1 MAHIAVLTDVLVV
14 LGGALL
20 GAAAV
25 RLLRAPAAVGYLLA
39 GVAVGP
45 AGLGW
50 IEHAELTEFAEISL
64 VLLLFSVG
72 LELTPEPLLRMG
84 HRLFTST
91 GVQLASTAG
100 LAAVAA
106 HSLLDQSW
114 KASAVFGVAVAISST
129 AIVLRQLSEQREID
143 TPVGA
148 VTAGVLLLQ
157 DIFALLLVAVLPLIG
172 ERSANSADGQAAG
185 AAVALLL
192 MVLAVMVSRWF
203 LPKLIQRTF
212 RRVGSEFSTLFAVV
226 MAAAG
231 AWGAGTLGLS
241 PALGA
246 FVAGLALGF
255 TDVKHQLFA
264 EIASFQGVFQALF
277 FATIGMMLDVPFVYD
292 HALPIG
298 AATLAVIVLKFVL
311 AAGAVAASG
320 WPARLCL
327 HVGLGLCTISE
338 FSYALAMTAQAAGI
352 LDPLA
357 FNVLTALMI
366 GSMLIGAALVPQAG
380 GWSGAGARII
390 YRLFR
395 RDARRPDEPQ
405 AESSAGH
412 VIIVGYG
419 LNGRN
424 LAMALRSSAIPYFV
438 VDINRALT
446 KQAEGDGGHAI
457 VGDAARDVIL
467 ERAGL
472 AHARALVICIAETQA
487 TRSMVMLAR
496 KLRPDLF
503 ILART
508 RFVNEVDLL
517 YRLGASRVI
526 PEEFETSIEVF
537 SHVLKEFGVPD
548 NIIDAQVTMA
558 RAGGYAMLR
567 GRSADRAVR
576 ADIVRWLEESAT
588 QTHLIEPGSA
598 ADGHTLRELDLRAA
612 TGATVIALVRNGQAA
627 TGPAAEAA
635 LRAGDV
641 LVLVGTHAA
650 LDAARTMLKPA
661 PAVDRDPQIA

>member
-1 MAHIAVLTDVLVV
+1 MAHIAVLTDMLIV

-20 GAAAV
+20 GAAVV

-84 HRLFTST
+84 HRLFTAT
-91 GVQLASTAG
+91 GLQLASTTG

-106 HSLLDQSW
+106 HSLLGQSW
-114 KASAVFGVAVAISST
+114 KASIVFGAAVAICST

-143 TPVGA
+143 TPVGS

-157 DIFALLLVAVLPLIG
+157 DVFALLLVAVLPLIG
-172 ERSANSADGQAAG
+172 AREAESTGRHGFG

-192 MVLAVMVSRWF
+192 MVLAVMVSRWV
-203 LPKLIQRTF
+203 LPRLIKRTF

-277 FATIGMMLDVPFVYD
+277 FASIGMMLDVPFVFD
-292 HALPIG
+292 FALPIG
-298 AATLAVIVLKFVL
+298 AAIFAVIAAKFLL
-311 AAGAVAASG
+311 AAGSVAAVG

-327 HVGLGLCTISE
+327 QVGLGLCTISE
-338 FSYALAMTAQAAGI
+338 FSYAVAMAAQATGI
-352 LDPLA
+352 LDSFA

-366 GSMLIGAALVPQAG
+366 GSMLVGAGLVPQAG
-380 GWSGAGARII
+380 RLSGVGARLI
-390 YRLFR
+390 YRLSR
-395 RDARRPDEPQ
+395 KSAPAEEARS
-405 AESSAGH
+405 ESSAGH

-424 LAMALRSSAIPYFV
+424 LAMALRASAIPYV
-438 VDINRALT
+438 VIDLNRALI
-446 KQAEGDGGHAI
+446 KQAVDDGGRVI

-472 AHARALVICIAETQA
+472 IHARALVICIAETQA

-548 NIIDAQVTMA
+548 NIIDAQITMV

-567 GRSADRAVR
+567 GRPADRAAR

-612 TGATVIALVRNGQAA
+612 TGASVIAMVRNGQAA
-627 TGPAAEAA
+627 TGPAAEAP

-650 LDAARTMLKPA
+650 LDAARTLLKP
-661 PAVDRDPQIA
+661 PPSIDPPPQIA